1 MNLIYDRTAADV
13 ERALALAKKAEAGTL
28 TDAEKTEWLAGM
40 KGCYNAADM
49 NRVEAAVKQLAA
61 ELNAAGYPAAVEP
74 VLKGGSRLP
83 SGYTQL
89 EYIQSSGTQYI
100 DTGASFSNGVR
111 VETKFNLTSIAT
123 SSKKT
128 PIFGAINA
136 SEPYGRDYL
145 SVDSSKNFE
154 IGGGAGYRYFKNN
167 TIATNVDYEV
177 EASNI
182 PGQETLIVNG
192 ELYESTG
199 GQAYATPFTDLP
211 LYLFRVNTTNEAWF
225 ENASMKLYYA
235 KFYDDK
241 NVLVR
246 NFTPCKNPSGEV
258 GLYDYVTKAFY
269 GNVGGGS
276 LPDGYTELKYLQ
288 SSGTQYIN
296 TNFKPN
302 GQSRIV
308 MDCAPTSISSTFC
321 FYCARSA
328 ASATVSDTNTL
339 FFASNAYR
347 GDYYGQ
353 SASTSG
359 HYGANTR
366 IVIDNNKGNIK
377 IGNYSISNSPVSTS
391 SPMPW
396 ILMASAKNSGSA
408 VDTSSL
414 GNYASMKLYSCKI
427 YNNGTLV
434 RDFIPAKNSSGTIGL
449 YDIVNG
455 AFYANAGSGTFTA
468 GADIVGFT
476 AGAEIGALEDRE
488 WRESDIVRLSQWTTY
503 LDNVQKLRD
512 AYYTLAE
519 TGALPKPEDK
529 LGYVGANTV
538 EKILADIDLLIGWMK
553 SSYRR
558 CGTFQSGNNAA
569 HLPLKG
575 SA

>member
-1 MNLIYDRTAADV
+1 MNLIYDRTAEDV

-28 TDAEKTEWLAGM
+28 TGTEKTEWLAGM

-74 VLKGGSRLP
+74 VLKGSSRVPAGYTELEYIESTGTQYIDTGYVITSENMRVVIKFAYTAAHSDATLFGSETTGITGSGEYSICPYGNPQFFVGGSKGLKSAYEPSLNEVCTLDITANNGTLTDIWNGTRQNSQSYTQSLNHTYSVAVFGNNVSGAVTQKVSMKLYSFQIYDGNALVRDYIPCKNPFGTVGLYDLIGGEFYTTPTAAGAVALP

-89 EYIQSSGTQYI
+89 EYI
-100 DTGASFSNGVR
+100 
-111 VETKFNLTSIAT
+111 
-123 SSKKT
+123 
-128 PIFGAINA
+128 
-136 SEPYGRDYL
+136 
-145 SVDSSKNFE
+145 
-154 IGGGAGYRYFKNN
+154 
-167 TIATNVDYEV
+167 
-177 EASNI
+177 
-182 PGQETLIVNG
+182 
-192 ELYESTG
+192 
-199 GQAYATPFTDLP
+199 
-211 LYLFRVNTTNEAWF
+211 
-225 ENASMKLYYA
+225 
-235 KFYDDK
+235 
-241 NVLVR
+241 
-246 NFTPCKNPSGEV
+246 
-258 GLYDYVTKAFY
+258 
-269 GNVGGGS
+269 
-276 LPDGYTELKYLQ
+276 Q

-302 GQSRIV
+302 GQSRII

-328 ASATVSDTNTL
+328 PSATVSDTNTL

-347 GDYYGQ
+347 EDYYGQ

-359 HYGANTR
+359 YYGANTR

-377 IGNYSISNSPVSTS
+377 IGNYSISNSPVSTL

-434 RDFIPAKNSSGTIGL
+434 RNLVPAKNSGGTIGL
-449 YDIVNG
+449 YDLVNS
-455 AFYANAGSGTFTA
+455 AFYTNAGSGTFTA
-468 GADIVGFT
+468 GADIAGFT
-476 AGAEIGALEDRE
+476 AGADVSSYEDRE
-488 WRESDIVRLSQWTTY
+488 WRETDIVRLSQWRQY
-503 LDNVQKLRD
+503 LANVQALRD

-519 TGALPKPEDK
+519 TGQLPGAEDR
-529 LGYVGANTV
+529 LDYIGANNI

-558 CGTFQSGNNAA
+558 CGTFRAGNNAA